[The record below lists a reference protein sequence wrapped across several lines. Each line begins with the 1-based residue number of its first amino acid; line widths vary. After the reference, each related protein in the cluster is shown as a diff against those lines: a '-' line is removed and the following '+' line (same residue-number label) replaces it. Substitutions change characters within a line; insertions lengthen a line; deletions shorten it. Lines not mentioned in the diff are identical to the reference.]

1 MGRPRQEH
9 RLTMDDIQLT
19 AAEHR
24 ELDHLEQIYRLTTKV
39 ELLEDVKTA
48 ANRLRGLLEDR
59 LDIHPA
65 GTQYIRE
72 ALQNLRE
79 ALKIAENPNG

>member
-1 MGRPRQEH
+1 
-9 RLTMDDIQLT
+9 MDDIQLT

-24 ELDHLEQIYRLTTKV
+24 ELDQIETNYRQQIRI

-48 ANRLRGLLEDR
+48 ANRLRSVLEDR